1 MNSRKK
7 PDKKSLGVSLD
18 LTNVNLSIK
27 DNSSITYAFSD
38 IKCSVALKFNNI
50 TYKMYSSN
58 RRSLNEMFF
67 KFLWKSS
74 FVLGESSSAVIS
86 SVCLYWERAPL
97 AIFLRLLINY
107 LFYFKF
113 QERLS
118 FVKHR
123 PMIPFNKTRILTL
136 LLTIK

>member
-38 IKCSVALKFNNI
+38 IKCSVALKFNDI
-50 TYKMYSSN
+50 TYKYVNNENDLTKLIFVLNRLAAAIQTYSSN

-67 KFLWKSS
+67 KFL
-74 FVLGESSSAVIS
+74 
-86 SVCLYWERAPL
+86 
-97 AIFLRLLINY
+97 
-107 LFYFKF
+107 
-113 QERLS
+113 
-118 FVKHR
+118 
-123 PMIPFNKTRILTL
+123 
-136 LLTIK
+136 